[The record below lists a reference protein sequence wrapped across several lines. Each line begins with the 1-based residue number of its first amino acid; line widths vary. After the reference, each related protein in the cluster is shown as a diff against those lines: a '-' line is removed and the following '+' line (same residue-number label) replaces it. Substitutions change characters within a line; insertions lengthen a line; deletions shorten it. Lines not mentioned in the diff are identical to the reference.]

1 LISLELKPFAKY
13 NEKMISSMTGF
24 GLSKSVKG
32 NSEISIEIKGVN
44 HRFLEISI
52 KPNDLGNELEK
63 FIRNA
68 ISKSIQRGKIEIRI
82 SLKTR
87 PNIDYSIDDALL
99 KKLIK
104 TLRQNE
110 ELGDKINFNDV
121 KDVPGIFNSEIA
133 HQLNKNKIKSE
144 FNIALKDFI
153 SSRNKEGIKIK
164 NAFKKKI
171 SKSKALTKKIL
182 DANDKNLKRK
192 IKLFKSKVA
201 KLTKEFDSSRINQ
214 EITILALK
222 QDVSEELDRIFFHIT
237 SLEKEIVKRECSGK
251 KIDFILQEFFRE
263 ANTLAVK
270 LDNPAQINLAIDI
283 KLLIEEMREQTQNVE

>member
-1 LISLELKPFAKY
+1 
-13 NEKMISSMTGF
+13 MISSMTGF

-121 KDVPGIFNSEIA
+121 KDVPGIFNSEIV

-171 SKSKALTKKIL
+171 SKSKALTKKIF

-237 SLEKEIVKRECSGK
+237 SLEKEIIKRECSGK

>member
-1 LISLELKPFAKY
+1 
-13 NEKMISSMTGF
+13 MISSMTGF

-87 PNIDYSIDDALL
+87 PNIEYSIDDALL

-121 KDVPGIFNSEIA
+121 KDVPGIFNSEIV

-171 SKSKALTKKIL
+171 SKSKALTKKIF

-214 EITILALK
+214 EITLLALK

-237 SLEKEIVKRECSGK
+237 SLEKEIIKRECSGK

-270 LDNPAQINLAIDI
+270 LDNPVQINLAIDI

>member
-1 LISLELKPFAKY
+1 
-13 NEKMISSMTGF
+13 MISSMTGF

-104 TLRQNE
+104 TLRQNL

-121 KDVPGIFNSEIA
+121 KDVPGIFNSEIV

-171 SKSKALTKKIL
+171 SKSKALTKKIF

-214 EITILALK
+214 EITLLALK

-237 SLEKEIVKRECSGK
+237 SLEKEIIKRECSGK

>member
-1 LISLELKPFAKY
+1 
-13 NEKMISSMTGF
+13 MISSMTGF

-87 PNIDYSIDDALL
+87 PNIDYSIDDTLL

-121 KDVPGIFNSEIA
+121 KDVPGIFNSEIV

-171 SKSKALTKKIL
+171 SKSKALTKKIF

-214 EITILALK
+214 EITLLALK

-237 SLEKEIVKRECSGK
+237 SLEKEIIKRECSGK

>member
-1 LISLELKPFAKY
+1 
-13 NEKMISSMTGF
+13 MISSMTGF

-68 ISKSIQRGKIEIRI
+68 ISKSIHRGKIEIKI

-87 PNIDYSIDDALL
+87 PKIDYSIDDALL

-121 KDVPGIFNSEIA
+121 KDVPGIFNSEIV

-237 SLEKEIVKRECSGK
+237 SLEKEIIKRECSGK

>member
-1 LISLELKPFAKY
+1 
-13 NEKMISSMTGF
+13 MISSMTGF

-32 NSEISIEIKGVN
+32 NSEISIEIKSVN

-87 PNIDYSIDDALL
+87 SNIDYSIDDALL

-121 KDVPGIFNSEIA
+121 KDVPGIFNSEIV

-164 NAFKKKI
+164 SAFKKKI

-237 SLEKEIVKRECSGK
+237 SLEKEIIKRECSGK

>member
-1 LISLELKPFAKY
+1 
-13 NEKMISSMTGF
+13 MISSMTGF

-104 TLRQNE
+104 TLRQNV

-121 KDVPGIFNSEIA
+121 KDVPGIFNSEIV

-153 SSRNKEGIKIK
+153 GSRNKEGIKIK

-214 EITILALK
+214 EITLLALK

-237 SLEKEIVKRECSGK
+237 SLEKEIIKRECSGK

>member
-1 LISLELKPFAKY
+1 
-13 NEKMISSMTGF
+13 MTGF

-237 SLEKEIVKRECSGK
+237 SLEKEIVKREIRAWK
-251 KIDFILQEFFRE
+251 KAR
-263 ANTLAVK
+263 
-270 LDNPAQINLAIDI
+270 
-283 KLLIEEMREQTQNVE
+283 

>member
-1 LISLELKPFAKY
+1 MISLELKPFAKY

-214 EITILALK
+214 EITLLALK

-237 SLEKEIVKRECSGK
+237 SLEKEIIKRECSGK

>member
-1 LISLELKPFAKY
+1 
-13 NEKMISSMTGF
+13 MISSMTGF

-121 KDVPGIFNSEIA
+121 KDVPGIFNSEIV

-237 SLEKEIVKRECSGK
+237 SLEKEIIKRECSGK

>member
-1 LISLELKPFAKY
+1 
-13 NEKMISSMTGF
+13 MTGF

-104 TLRQNE
+104 TLRQNV

-121 KDVPGIFNSEIA
+121 KDVPGIFNSEIV

-171 SKSKALTKKIL
+171 SKSKALTKKIF

-214 EITILALK
+214 EITLLALK

-237 SLEKEIVKRECSGK
+237 SLEKEIIKRECSGK

>member
-1 LISLELKPFAKY
+1 
-13 NEKMISSMTGF
+13 MISSMTGF

-87 PNIDYSIDDALL
+87 SNIDYSIDDALL

-121 KDVPGIFNSEIA
+121 KDVPGIFNSEIV

-201 KLTKEFDSSRINQ
+201 KLTKECDSSRINQ
-214 EITILALK
+214 EITLLALK

-237 SLEKEIVKRECSGK
+237 SLEKEIIKRECSGK

>member
-1 LISLELKPFAKY
+1 
-13 NEKMISSMTGF
+13 MISSMTGF

-87 PNIDYSIDDALL
+87 PNIDYSIDDTLL

-121 KDVPGIFNSEIA
+121 KDVPGIFNSEIV

-171 SKSKALTKKIL
+171 SKSKALTRKIL

-192 IKLFKSKVA
+192 IKLFKSKVS

-214 EITILALK
+214 EITLLALK

-237 SLEKEIVKRECSGK
+237 SLEKEIIKRECSGK

>member
-1 LISLELKPFAKY
+1 
-13 NEKMISSMTGF
+13 MISSMTGF

-68 ISKSIQRGKIEIRI
+68 ISKSIHRGKIEIRI

-87 PNIDYSIDDALL
+87 PNIDYSIDDTLL

-104 TLRQNE
+104 TLRQNV

-121 KDVPGIFNSEIA
+121 KDVPGIFNSEIV

-171 SKSKALTKKIL
+171 SKSKALTKKIF

-214 EITILALK
+214 EITLLALK

-237 SLEKEIVKRECSGK
+237 SLEKEIIKRECSGK

>member
-1 LISLELKPFAKY
+1 
-13 NEKMISSMTGF
+13 MISSMTGF

-121 KDVPGIFNSEIA
+121 KDVPGIFNSEIV

-182 DANDKNLKRK
+182 EANDKNLKRK

-214 EITILALK
+214 EITLLALK

-237 SLEKEIVKRECSGK
+237 SLEKEIIKRECSGK

>member
-1 LISLELKPFAKY
+1 
-13 NEKMISSMTGF
+13 MISSMTGF

-214 EITILALK
+214 EITLLALK

-237 SLEKEIVKRECSGK
+237 SLEKEIIKRECSGK

>member
-1 LISLELKPFAKY
+1 
-13 NEKMISSMTGF
+13 MISSMTGF

-104 TLRQNE
+104 TLRQNV

-121 KDVPGIFNSEIA
+121 KDVPGIFNSEIV

-171 SKSKALTKKIL
+171 SKSKALTKKIF

-214 EITILALK
+214 EITLLALK

-237 SLEKEIVKRECSGK
+237 SLEKEIIKRECSGK

>member
-1 LISLELKPFAKY
+1 
-13 NEKMISSMTGF
+13 MISSMTGF

-32 NSEISIEIKGVN
+32 SSEISIEIKGVN

-82 SLKTR
+82 SLKTL
-87 PNIDYSIDDALL
+87 PNINYSIDDKLL

-104 TLRQNE
+104 TLKQNE

-133 HQLNKNKIKSE
+133 HQHNKNKIKSE

-171 SKSKALTKKIL
+171 SKSKVLTKKIL

-214 EITILALK
+214 EITLLALK

-237 SLEKEIVKRECSGK
+237 SLEKEIAKRECSGK

-270 LDNPAQINLAIDI
+270 LDNPAQINYAIDI

>member
-1 LISLELKPFAKY
+1 
-13 NEKMISSMTGF
+13 MISSMTGF

-104 TLRQNE
+104 TIRQNV

-121 KDVPGIFNSEIA
+121 KDVPGIFNSEIV

>member
-1 LISLELKPFAKY
+1 
-13 NEKMISSMTGF
+13 MISSMTGF

-87 PNIDYSIDDALL
+87 PNIDYSIDDVLL

-121 KDVPGIFNSEIA
+121 KDVPGIFNSEIV

-171 SKSKALTKKIL
+171 SKSKALTKKIF

-214 EITILALK
+214 EITLLALK

-237 SLEKEIVKRECSGK
+237 SLEKEIIKRECSGK

>member
-1 LISLELKPFAKY
+1 MISLELKPFAKY

-121 KDVPGIFNSEIA
+121 KDVPGIFNSEIV

-214 EITILALK
+214 EITLLALK

-237 SLEKEIVKRECSGK
+237 SLEKEIIKRECSGK

>member
-1 LISLELKPFAKY
+1 
-13 NEKMISSMTGF
+13 MISSMTGF

-104 TLRQNE
+104 TLRQNV

-121 KDVPGIFNSEIA
+121 KDVPGIFNSEIV

-192 IKLFKSKVA
+192 IKLFKSKVS

-214 EITILALK
+214 EITLLALK

-237 SLEKEIVKRECSGK
+237 SLEKEIIKRECSGK

>member
-1 LISLELKPFAKY
+1 
-13 NEKMISSMTGF
+13 MISSMTGF

-44 HRFLEISI
+44 HRFLEIYI

-121 KDVPGIFNSEIA
+121 KDVPGIFNSEIV

-171 SKSKALTKKIL
+171 SKSKALTKKIF

-214 EITILALK
+214 EITLLALK

-237 SLEKEIVKRECSGK
+237 SLEKEIIKRECSGK

>member
-1 LISLELKPFAKY
+1 
-13 NEKMISSMTGF
+13 MISSMTGF

-104 TLRQNE
+104 TLRQNV

-121 KDVPGIFNSEIA
+121 KDVPGIFNSEIV

-171 SKSKALTKKIL
+171 SKSKALTKKIF

-214 EITILALK
+214 EITLLALK

-237 SLEKEIVKRECSGK
+237 SLEKEIIKLECSGK

>member
-1 LISLELKPFAKY
+1 
-13 NEKMISSMTGF
+13 MISSMTGF

-87 PNIDYSIDDALL
+87 PNIDYSIDDVLL

-192 IKLFKSKVA
+192 IKLFKTKVA

>member
-1 LISLELKPFAKY
+1 
-13 NEKMISSMTGF
+13 MISSMTGF

-87 PNIDYSIDDALL
+87 PNIDYSIDDTLL

-121 KDVPGIFNSEIA
+121 KDVPGIFNSEIV

-214 EITILALK
+214 EITLLALK

-237 SLEKEIVKRECSGK
+237 SLEKEIIKRECSGK

>member
-1 LISLELKPFAKY
+1 
-13 NEKMISSMTGF
+13 MTGF

-121 KDVPGIFNSEIA
+121 KDVPGIFNSEIV

-214 EITILALK
+214 EITLLALK

-237 SLEKEIVKRECSGK
+237 SLEKEIIKRECSGK

>member
-1 LISLELKPFAKY
+1 
-13 NEKMISSMTGF
+13 MISSMTGF

-87 PNIDYSIDDALL
+87 SNIDYSIDDALL

-121 KDVPGIFNSEIA
+121 KDVPGIFNSEIV

-201 KLTKEFDSSRINQ
+201 KLTKECDSSRINQ

-237 SLEKEIVKRECSGK
+237 SLEKEIIKRECSGK

>member
-1 LISLELKPFAKY
+1 MISLELKPFAKY

-121 KDVPGIFNSEIA
+121 KDVPGIFNSEIV

-214 EITILALK
+214 EITLLALK

>member
-1 LISLELKPFAKY
+1 
-13 NEKMISSMTGF
+13 MISSMTGF

-104 TLRQNE
+104 TLRQNV

-121 KDVPGIFNSEIA
+121 KDVPGIFNSEIVY
-133 HQLNKNKIKSE
+133 QLNKNKIKSE
-144 FNIALKDFI
+144 FNIALKNFI

-171 SKSKALTKKIL
+171 SKSKALTKKIF

-214 EITILALK
+214 EITLLALK

-237 SLEKEIVKRECSGK
+237 SLEKEIIKRECSGK

>member
-1 LISLELKPFAKY
+1 MISLELKPFAKY

-87 PNIDYSIDDALL
+87 PNIDYSIDDTLL

-171 SKSKALTKKIL
+171 SKSKALTKKYLMQMI
-182 DANDKNLKRK
+182 K
-192 IKLFKSKVA
+192 I
-201 KLTKEFDSSRINQ
+201 
-214 EITILALK
+214 
-222 QDVSEELDRIFFHIT
+222 
-237 SLEKEIVKRECSGK
+237 
-251 KIDFILQEFFRE
+251 
-263 ANTLAVK
+263 
-270 LDNPAQINLAIDI
+270 
-283 KLLIEEMREQTQNVE
+283 

>member
-1 LISLELKPFAKY
+1 MISLELKPFAKY

-214 EITILALK
+214 EITLLALK

>member
-1 LISLELKPFAKY
+1 
-13 NEKMISSMTGF
+13 MISSMTGF

-214 EITILALK
+214 EITLLALK

>member
-1 LISLELKPFAKY
+1 
-13 NEKMISSMTGF
+13 MISSMTGF

-104 TLRQNE
+104 TLRQNV

-121 KDVPGIFNSEIA
+121 KDVPGIFNSEIV

-164 NAFKKKI
+164 NAFEKKI
-171 SKSKALTKKIL
+171 SKSKALTKKIF

-214 EITILALK
+214 EITLLALK

-237 SLEKEIVKRECSGK
+237 SLEKEIIKRECSGK

>member
-1 LISLELKPFAKY
+1 
-13 NEKMISSMTGF
+13 MISSMTGF

-87 PNIDYSIDDALL
+87 PNIEYSIDDALL

-121 KDVPGIFNSEIA
+121 KDVPGIFNSEIV

-171 SKSKALTKKIL
+171 SKSKALTKKIF

-214 EITILALK
+214 EITLLALK

-237 SLEKEIVKRECSGK
+237 SLEKEIIKRECSGK